1 MLPAGPAFSHLR
13 KLNARR
19 ILIRAAEA
27 GTIRDLRCT
36 METCLC
42 PYGSSYFEPV
52 SPELSDWMPTNDH
65 HPVMKCDGGR
75 ETADNSRLAHR
86 LCNRVGYAD
95 TVGIPV
101 TGDLARVDAAL
112 RHALQRTGR

>member
-1 MLPAGPAFSHLR
+1 
-13 KLNARR
+13 
-19 ILIRAAEA
+19 
-27 GTIRDLRCT
+27 

-95 TVGIPV
+95 TVGRPV
-101 TGDLARVDAAL
+101 TRDLARVDAAL